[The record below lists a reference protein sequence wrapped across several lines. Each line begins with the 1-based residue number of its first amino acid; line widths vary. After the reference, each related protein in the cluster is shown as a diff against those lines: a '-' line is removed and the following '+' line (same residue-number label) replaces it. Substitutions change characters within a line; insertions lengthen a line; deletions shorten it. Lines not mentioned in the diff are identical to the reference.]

1 MEPIL
6 TRVAGD
12 RQRKLAR
19 TWGGPRASVVP
30 FEPMFHW
37 LTERRRK
44 HLLETPFPPAWV
56 EIIDDN
62 VAIASKLD
70 ADQRKHLHDL
80 AHVFAAEK
88 HWEGCG
94 GLELTDEMRAVISAL
109 AGILILARDH
119 SLYEDVD
126 SILVYPDT
134 MSQPARPPA
143 VLHNG
148 VPVLKNKKTL
158 LGEAHIGGPVLL
170 AWNDV
175 ITQSRAHGGRN
186 VVLHELAHKIDMADG
201 SIDGTPPLES
211 ASERHRW
218 AAICTQ
224 HFLELREHA
233 DRGEHTFLR
242 AYGATNEAEFFAV
255 ATEAYFLRGPQLREH
270 HAALY
275 QLLADFYR
283 VELA

>member
-1 MEPIL
+1 
-6 TRVAGD
+6 
-12 RQRKLAR
+12 
-19 TWGGPRASVVP
+19 
-30 FEPMFHW
+30 MFQW

-70 ADQRKHLHDL
+70 VDQRKHLHDL
-80 AHVFAAEK
+80 AQVFAAEK

-94 GLELTDEMRAVISAL
+94 GLALTDEMRAVISAL
-109 AGILILARDH
+109 AAVLILARDH

-134 MSQPARPPA
+134 MSQPARPQA
-143 VLHNG
+143 VFERAGRVVHEG
-148 VPVLKNKKTL
+148 VAL

-170 AWNDV
+170 AWEDV
-175 ITQSRAHGGRN
+175 ITQARSHGSRN

-201 SIDGTPPLES
+201 AVDGTPPLDS

-218 AAICTQ
+218 AEICTQ
-224 HFLELREHA
+224 HFLELRDQA
-233 DRGEHTFLR
+233 DRGQHTFLR

-275 QLLADFYR
+275 QLLAAFYR